1 MKAYC
6 TDKKAADR
14 LTVEGLPTQCMD
26 EIRILC
32 TQLGETSLLLQFGNH
47 TRKVDGFQMK
57 NPLPP
62 GLYQMVRGV
71 VLEDGPA
78 MAIVPPSTFCRLV

>member
-14 LTVEGLPTQCMD
+14 LTAEGVPTQYMD

-32 TQLGETSLLLQFGNH
+32 GELGETSLLLRFGNCLH
-47 TRKVDGFQMK
+47 KVDGVQL

-62 GLYQMVRGV
+62 GLYQMVQGV
-71 VLEDGPA
+71 VVEDEEVV
-78 MAIVPPSTFCRLV
+78 AIVPPSTFRRLV